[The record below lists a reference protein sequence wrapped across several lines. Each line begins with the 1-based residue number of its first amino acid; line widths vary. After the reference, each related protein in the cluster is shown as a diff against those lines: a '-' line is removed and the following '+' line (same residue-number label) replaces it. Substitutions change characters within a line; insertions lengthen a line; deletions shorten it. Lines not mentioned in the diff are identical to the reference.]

1 MMELNKKTL
10 RNIFIGVMSC
20 IVLYWLLH
28 ATDRVKIVLN
38 VILGI
43 LSPFFAGAGVAFI
56 INVPMRFFEKKL
68 SKISKLSV
76 RRLVALIITFLI
88 FLLVLAGVFWLLIPQ
103 LISTIESLIPQIY
116 QFVLDAE
123 VFFMN
128 FLESNPELLEW
139 ITQNTEIENFNW
151 SQLAQNAI
159 SVVGN
164 SVTTI
169 LKKMLSAIGSVTDA
183 VVNGVIA
190 IVFAIY
196 CLFQKETLARQGR
209 KLVYAF
215 LPERTADYIVKVFR
229 LSNATFSNFLSG
241 QCLEVCILG
250 AMFAVSM
257 AVFRMPYIPLVSVLI
272 AVTAFIPIV
281 GAFVGCVVGAFLIF
295 VDDPMLA
302 VWFVIMFLI
311 IQQVE
316 GNMIYPKVVGN
327 SIGLSGMWVL
337 FAVAIGGELM
347 GVAGMFLMIPVASVL
362 HTLLREYTN
371 NKLSKMQI
379 DPEKLK
385 EQPPE
390 LSSKFK
396 EKRIAN
402 KEKRKNR
409 KSFFKK

>member
-1 MMELNKKTL
+1 MELNKKTL

-151 SQLAQNAI
+151 SQFAQDAI

-196 CLFQKETLARQGR
+196 CLFQK
-209 KLVYAF
+209 
-215 LPERTADYIVKVFR
+215 
-229 LSNATFSNFLSG
+229 
-241 QCLEVCILG
+241 
-250 AMFAVSM
+250 
-257 AVFRMPYIPLVSVLI
+257 
-272 AVTAFIPIV
+272 
-281 GAFVGCVVGAFLIF
+281 
-295 VDDPMLA
+295 
-302 VWFVIMFLI
+302 
-311 IQQVE
+311 
-316 GNMIYPKVVGN
+316 
-327 SIGLSGMWVL
+327 
-337 FAVAIGGELM
+337 
-347 GVAGMFLMIPVASVL
+347 
-362 HTLLREYTN
+362 
-371 NKLSKMQI
+371 
-379 DPEKLK
+379 
-385 EQPPE
+385 
-390 LSSKFK
+390 
-396 EKRIAN
+396 
-402 KEKRKNR
+402 
-409 KSFFKK
+409 